1 MIYLIGG
8 THEGRMLCGWLEQ
21 QGLDYFMS
29 VATELGRSTYQ
40 DAAKRMVV
48 GRLDEADMSA
58 LMQAE
63 KVDWVIDASHPHATE
78 VSKTAIAVCKD
89 QGIPY
94 TRWLREPA
102 MFANPPASSASQPV
116 TEADSFEEAFE
127 RLAQTE
133 GRILVTG
140 SKELGKAIKYLDQSR
155 LMARIVPNSE
165 SIAICEQLGL
175 RSDQIIGLKGPFT
188 DAMNQLIFKE
198 WDIKHVIFKE
208 SGEGSGFEAKI
219 RAASACGVNA
229 IVVKMP
235 KMEYPQT
242 AETLPELEAILKN
255 HDVNHAQQGTD
266 RARLKTVFKHEKDGQ
281 HEKSENKNFGL
292 MILGLLLV
300 AAPSSASAMHIMEG
314 YLPKG
319 WAIFWFAAFLPFFLL
334 GLRKLNRLMGKGKD
348 IKLLLGLVAAFTFC
362 LSALKI
368 PSVVGSCSHPTGV
381 GLGSILFG
389 PLPMVVVGTVVLLLQ
404 ALLLAHGGLTTLG
417 ANGFSMAVAGPL
429 VTYGLFK
436 TLTRLGVNKKWAIFA
451 GAFLGDIVTYA
462 VTSVQLGLA
471 FPGTEGFAIAIT
483 KYLGIF
489 MFTQLPI
496 AIGEGILTV
505 LVYNWIVEN
514 KDQLQLGEEVSL

>member
-48 GRLDEADMSA
+48 GRLNEADMSA
-58 LMQAE
+58 LTVTE
-63 KVDWVIDASHPHATE
+63 KVDWIIDASHPHAAE
-78 VSKTAIAVCKD
+78 VSKTAIKVCKA
-89 QGIPY
+89 QNIAY

-102 MFANPPASSASQPV
+102 TLANQPAASASQTV
-116 TEADSFEEAFE
+116 TAADSFEEAYE
-127 RLAQTE
+127 LLAQTE

-140 SKELGKAIKYLDQSR
+140 SKELGKAIKYLDRSR
-155 LMARIVPNSE
+155 LVARIVPNSE
-165 SIAICEQLGL
+165 SIVICEQLGL
-175 RSDQIIGLKGPFT
+175 TSDQIIGLKGPFT
-188 DAMNQLIFKE
+188 EAMNQLIFKE
-198 WDIKHVIFKE
+198 WDIQHVIFKE

-219 RAASACGVNA
+219 KAASACGVNA
-229 IVVKMP
+229 IMVKMP

-242 AETLPELEAILKN
+242 AETLQQLEAISK
-255 HDVNHAQQGTD
+255 Q
-266 RARLKTVFKHEKDGQ
+266 EKMRQ
-281 HEKSENKNFGL
+281 SKKSENKNFGL

-319 WAIFWFAAFLPFFLL
+319 WAFFWFAVFLPFFLL
-334 GLRKLNRLMGKGKD
+334 GLRQLNKLMGKGKD

>member
-48 GRLDEADMSA
+48 GRLNEEDMSE
-58 LMQAE
+58 LMVTE

-78 VSKTAIAVCKD
+78 VSKTAITVCDALK
-89 QGIPY
+89 IPY

-102 MFANPPASSASQPV
+102 TFANQPAASASQLV
-116 TEADSFEEAFE
+116 AAADSFEEAFE
-127 RLAQTE
+127 RLAQTK

-140 SKELGKAIKYLDQSR
+140 SKELGKAIKHLDQSR
-155 LMARIVPNSE
+155 LVARIVPNSE

-175 RSDQIIGLKGPFT
+175 TSDQIIGLKGPFT
-188 DAMNQLIFKE
+188 VAMNQLIFKE
-198 WDIKHVIFKE
+198 WDIKHVLFKE

-219 RAASACGVNA
+219 KAASACGVNA
-229 IVVKMP
+229 IMVKMP

-242 AETLPELEAILKN
+242 AETLPELEAILKA
-255 HDVNHAQQGTD
+255 HEADLAQQG
-266 RARLKTVFKHEKDGQ
+266 AVSKKEKNSQ
-281 HEKSENKNFGL
+281 IKKSENKNFGL

-319 WAIFWFAAFLPFFLL
+319 WAFFWFAAFLPFFLL

-436 TLTRLGVNKKWAIFA
+436 TLTRLGINKKWAIFA

-471 FPGTEGFAIAIT
+471 FPGSEGFAIAIS

-514 KDQLQLGEEVSL
+514 KDQLRLGEEVSL